1 MGNRFFSTNDRKEE
15 RSRTMRTSARGIAI
29 AFAAGACFA
38 PLGAHAYNSGSTGAD
53 GAFSPTVST
62 TVPLPPSGI
71 FNFTTVNIPAGVI
84 VTFQKNTTN
93 TPVVILAAGDVT
105 IAGAIDV
112 RGTPSPNVGA
122 AGDGAQGDDGTPGK
136 GGPGGFD
143 GGRGGLT
150 LTGAQLVQFSA
161 GAGLG
166 PGGGGGGVSWL
177 TGPTCDCRGCTSVGL
192 SNSRPGAGGGFSA
205 AAGTIGS
212 ACVLGTI
219 NYSQSP
225 GGASYGSTL
234 LLPLIGGSGGG
245 GGGGGSAF
253 EGSGGGG
260 GGGAILIAAS
270 GTVSVTGSVLADG
283 GASGT
288 SAGGGCGS
296 TGGGGSGGAI
306 RIIATVLSGNGSISA
321 QGGVAGAIGTCDGTG
336 GREAGSN
343 GAPGRVRLEAE
354 TITRTAASNPV
365 ASTALPGNAF
375 VAGAP
380 GLRIAS
386 VAGVAA
392 PATPTGTADIT
403 LPATTA
409 NPVTVVFEANGVPLG
424 NTVQLTVTPAF
435 GTRTTATSPA
445 LSGSTASATAS
456 VSVSLPSG
464 PSVLSAQTTFTVVAA
479 VGDLLRNFAG
489 NERVERVTLL
499 ATLGGPSKARL
510 TTVSGREYEV
520 PAEVLKVAALG
531 G

>member
-1 MGNRFFSTNDRKEE
+1 
-15 RSRTMRTSARGIAI
+15 
-29 AFAAGACFA
+29 
-38 PLGAHAYNSGSTGAD
+38 
-53 GAFSPTVST
+53 
-62 TVPLPPSGI
+62 
-71 FNFTTVNIPAGVI
+71 
-84 VTFQKNTTN
+84 
-93 TPVVILAAGDVT
+93 
-105 IAGAIDV
+105 
-112 RGTPSPNVGA
+112 VG
-122 AGDGAQGDDGTPGK
+122 
-136 GGPGGFD
+136 
-143 GGRGGLT
+143 
-150 LTGAQLVQFSA
+150 
-161 GAGLG
+161 
-166 PGGGGGGVSWL
+166 
-177 TGPTCDCRGCTSVGL
+177 
-192 SNSRPGAGGGFSA
+192 
-205 AAGTIGS
+205 GS
-212 ACVLGTI
+212 ACVAGSI
-219 NYSQSP
+219 NFPAAP
-225 GGASYGSTL
+225 GGSVYGSTL

-245 GGGGGSAF
+245 GGGGGTSF

-260 GGGAILIAAS
+260 GGGALLMAAS

-283 GASGT
+283 GASGA

-306 RIIATVLSGNGSISA
+306 RIIATVISGNGAISA
-321 QGGVAGAIGTCDGTG
+321 AGGGAGGIPTCDGVAG
-336 GREAGSN
+336 RESGSA

-365 ASTALPGNAF
+365 AATALPGNVF

-392 PATPTGTADIT
+392 PATPTGTADVT

-435 GTRTTATSPA
+435 GPRTTATSPA
-445 LSGSTASATAS
+445 LSGTTSAATAS

-499 ATLGGPSKARL
+499 ATLGGPSKAKL

-520 PAEVLKVAALG
+520 PAEVLQIAALG